1 MRLQLSLA
9 ALLAASA
16 LGPTAHADG
25 TLAMRGV
32 YYKERSTRVMQPMLD
47 GMFDVGTRGLVT
59 GHFLVDAIT
68 SASAGSGAVMAKP
81 FTEQRYE
88 GGLGYTQ
95 ELDGPI
101 SLIDK
106 LRLGGDARFSDES
119 DYRSM
124 AANVRAEA
132 DLAQRNTTVGVGG
145 GISQDKVDASGSQ
158 TPMGGI
164 ELLCEADAAKGMVLG
179 TSTSCPLQILNAYA
193 TVSQIVG
200 KNTVVGATYDIGYL
214 DGYQANPYRSV
225 IVPTLDTFVPER
237 HPFTRLRQS
246 VAGTARYSVEK
257 SQTTFIGTY
266 RYYWD
271 DWGIH
276 AHTPELRIVQEVGQ
290 HADAAF
296 AYRYYTQDAAYFW
309 RKFYPDPATLSKPYV
324 TDDPK
329 MSAFDGHI
337 LQAKLGIFGE
347 AFDLDGRWAGARFEG
362 IMEYVIQH
370 NRFGNAVVAHVALTL
385 PLSY

>member
-1 MRLQLSLA
+1 MRLQLALA
-9 ALLAASA
+9 VLLVASTAA
-16 LGPTAHADG
+16 ADG
-25 TLAMRGV
+25 TLSMRGV

-47 GMFDVGTRGLVT
+47 GMFEVGTRGIANA
-59 GHFLVDAIT
+59 HFLVDAIT
-68 SASAGSGAVMAKP
+68 SASPGSGAAMAKP

-88 GGLGYTQ
+88 AGGGYTQ

-101 SLIDK
+101 ALIDK

-119 DYRSM
+119 DYRSI
-124 AANVRAEA
+124 AADVHADA
-132 DLAQRNTTVGVGG
+132 DLAQKNTTVGVGAG
-145 GISQDKVDASGSQ
+145 FSDDR
-158 TPMGGI
+158 
-164 ELLCEADAAKGMVLG
+164 ADAAGAQGALG
-179 TSTSCPLQILNAYA
+179 GIMLLCKDDAAMGATVGVSTSCPLTIVNALA
-193 TVSQIVG
+193 SVSQIVG
-200 KNTVVGATYDIGYL
+200 KDAIVGANYDIAYL
-214 DGYQANPYRSV
+214 DGYQSNPYRQ
-225 IVPTLDTFVPER
+225 VPEPSIGTFVAER

-246 VAGTARYSVEK
+246 AAVSARIFWPAA
-257 SQTTFIGTY
+257 QITFIPAY

-271 DWGIH
+271 SWGIH
-276 AHTPELRIVQEVGQ
+276 AHTPEIRLVQEVGR
-290 HADAAF
+290 HADASF
-296 AYRYYTQDAAYFW
+296 MYRYYTQDAAFFW
-309 RKFYPDPATLSKPYV
+309 APFYPAAPTAARPYV

-329 MSAFDGHI
+329 MSPFDGHI